1 MNMYNIGMP
10 VQRVRPEQKND
21 PLLPKNDKLLKGL
34 MLSKAEKDAVIS
46 FLDALTSP
54 AILIRVEKLPQ

>member
-10 VQRVRPEQKND
+10 IQRVKPEQVND

-34 MLSKAEKDAVIS
+34 MMSKAEKDAVVS
-46 FLDALTSP
+46 FLDALTAPS
-54 AILIRVEKLPQ
+54 ILIRVEKLPQ